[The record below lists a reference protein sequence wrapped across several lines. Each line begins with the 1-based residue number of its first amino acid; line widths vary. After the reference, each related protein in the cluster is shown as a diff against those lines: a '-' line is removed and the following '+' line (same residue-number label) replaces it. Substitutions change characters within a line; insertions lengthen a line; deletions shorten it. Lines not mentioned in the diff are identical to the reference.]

1 MQGRGEFS
9 CGNVSFTI
17 HYGVEYIRLDIGSEM
32 TWDERHGALIKALRY
47 FR

>member
-17 HYGVEYIRLDIGSEM
+17 HYGVKYIKYIRLDIGSEM
-32 TWDERHGALIKALRY
+32 AWMRDMAL
-47 FR
+47 